1 MTAALPQ
8 YPGVA
13 QSIQSDVQNLLSLL
27 KMSVALPEGEAPTP
41 PLPAGRGPR
50 REEVGLD
57 GGRVASSGQGVP
69 VCECMCK
76 CVFET
81 ERRDTD
87 VGRAQG
93 VQACEKKTN
102 LEILTNAERQKPRP
116 KSRNTHTVCR
126 QGL

>member
-1 MTAALPQ
+1 
-8 YPGVA
+8 
-13 QSIQSDVQNLLSLL
+13 
-27 KMSVALPEGEAPTP
+27 MSVALPEGEAPTP

-57 GGRVASSGQGVP
+57 GGRAASLGQGVP
-69 VCECMCK
+69 VCECMCE

-81 ERRDTD
+81 ERRDTE

-102 LEILTNAERQKPRP
+102 LEILTETQRGRSPDQNPETHTQCAERDCSCEKEPQK
-116 KSRNTHTVCR
+116 
-126 QGL
+126 QGENVSGTLCLCYST

>member
-1 MTAALPQ
+1 
-8 YPGVA
+8 
-13 QSIQSDVQNLLSLL
+13 
-27 KMSVALPEGEAPTP
+27 MSVALPEGEAPTP

-57 GGRVASSGQGVP
+57 RGRAASLGQGVP
-69 VCECMCK
+69 VCECMCE

-81 ERRDTD
+81 ERRDTE

-102 LEILTNAERQKPRP
+102 LEILTETQRGRSPDQNPE
-116 KSRNTHTVCR
+116 THTHSVQR
-126 QGL
+126 GTVAVKKSHRSRERM